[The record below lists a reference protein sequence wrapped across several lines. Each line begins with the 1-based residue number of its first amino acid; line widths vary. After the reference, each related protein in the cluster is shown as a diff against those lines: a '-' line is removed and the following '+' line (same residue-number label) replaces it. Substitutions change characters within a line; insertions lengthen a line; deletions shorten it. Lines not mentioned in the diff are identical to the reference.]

1 MNLNGK
7 CVFPGQFDTYSSI
20 TIDTDLATIDPRN
33 DSYPGS
39 SSLFKQSSFHSAC
52 TSACVRAC
60 VCVCVCVWRRVTC
73 LFHGIK
79 EQLKTEKMWQT
90 IPILFD
96 YRTNFSFSCLVLN
109 LQWHNQT
116 IAVYQISSIKQVH
129 QFSKQFFTVHF
140 FNKAL
145 STTVTFS
152 THLCEQNC
160 FGKTDD
166 PVIDTKSSRL
176 AGESS
181 NNQ

>member
-1 MNLNGK
+1 MGNVYFLDSLTRIHQYQLK
-7 CVFPGQFDTYSSI
+7 LIWQQSIREMTVTQGQVPCSNNQVSI
-20 TIDTDLATIDPRN
+20 LRVRVR
-33 DSYPGS
+33 
-39 SSLFKQSSFHSAC
+39 
-52 TSACVRAC
+52 ACVRA
-60 VCVCVCVWRRVTC
+60 CVCVCVWRRVTC

-96 YRTNFSFSCLVLN
+96 YHTNFSFSCLVLN

-116 IAVYQISSIKQVH
+116 IAVYQIFTIKQVH

-176 AGESS
+176 AGESL

>member
-1 MNLNGK
+1 MGNVYFLDSLTRIHQYQLILIWQQSIREMT
-7 CVFPGQFDTYSSI
+7 VTQGQVPCSNNQVSI
-20 TIDTDLATIDPRN
+20 LRVRVR
-33 DSYPGS
+33 
-39 SSLFKQSSFHSAC
+39 
-52 TSACVRAC
+52 ACVRA
-60 VCVCVCVWRRVTC
+60 CVCVCVWRRVTC
-73 LFHGIK
+73 LFLGIK

-96 YRTNFSFSCLVLN
+96 YHTNFSFSCLVLN

-116 IAVYQISSIKQVH
+116 IAVYQISTIKQVH

-166 PVIDTKSSRL
+166 PVINTKSSRL
-176 AGESS
+176 AGESL

>member
-1 MNLNGK
+1 MCISWTVWHAFINTNW
-7 CVFPGQFDTYSSI
+7 YSSGNNRSAKWQLPRVKFPVQ
-20 TIDTDLATIDPRN
+20 TIKSPFCV
-33 DSYPGS
+33 YE
-39 SSLFKQSSFHSAC
+39 
-52 TSACVRAC
+52 CVRAC

-96 YRTNFSFSCLVLN
+96 YHTNFSFSCLVLN

-116 IAVYQISSIKQVH
+116 IAVYQISTIKQVH

-176 AGESS
+176 AGESL